1 MDSATKAA
9 ISLLP
14 KEAQEYTQGMYNT
27 IEDVYGVNPMD
38 LVNKGNLLEGLS
50 TLLWKQMIG
59 EKPDELAKEVM
70 KTAKMHYYY
79 PPGYSV
85 DARVDIGKLEGSIDV
100 LDWWENYKQSAIKQ
114 VEDENNYAISLLDA
128 YQNQYGLVTDKGV
141 EIIKDMIR
149 NNLFSQS
156 FQEAR
161 KYIQNIEPGDEFDF
175 KWDLGKGSSDA
186 DITDIIHAIHGTDY
200 NRQKE
205 NK

>member
-38 LVNKGNLLEGLS
+38 LVNKGNLLQGLS

-59 EKPDELAKEVM
+59 EKPDELAK
-70 KTAKMHYYY
+70 TAADKSMSYYRLPVGWADHGGKWGY
-79 PPGYSV
+79 PVYAQPQL
-85 DARVDIGKLEGSIDV
+85 DEIID
-100 LDWWENYKQSAIKQ
+100 
-114 VEDENNYAISLLDA
+114 LLRE
-128 YQNQYGLVTDKGV
+128 YQNQYGLLTDEGV
-141 EIIKDMIR
+141 NIVEDGIK
-149 NNLFSQS
+149 NYLFSKQY
-156 FQEAR
+156 QDAR
-161 KYIQNIEPGDEFDF
+161 KEVKSIKADGKNPLDF
-175 KWDLGKGSSDA
+175 MWDLEKGPKGH
-186 DITDIIHAIHGTDY
+186 DITDIIYAIHGTDY